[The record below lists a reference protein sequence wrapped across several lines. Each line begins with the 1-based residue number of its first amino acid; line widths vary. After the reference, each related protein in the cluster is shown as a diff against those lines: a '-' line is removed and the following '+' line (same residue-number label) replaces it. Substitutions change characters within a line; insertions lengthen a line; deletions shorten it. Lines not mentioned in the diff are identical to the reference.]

1 MFRDSRGVVHTVSSP
16 DPLEDLPEEAAS
28 ALAAALLVPT
38 RGDLGSALERCEAVR
53 MLLDRWQ
60 DAFFAALPGEVD
72 LAEESEWATRAGV
85 SLEEIEA
92 EWEDEDDA
100 WDADEDDDD
109 ESPGQ
114 IGIDEIDLSEL
125 SPLDDEPLGLLNLD
139 PVEEVQVLGE
149 PLVAELER
157 SLLLLPLRVRL
168 EALVA
173 AGALVDEWAELYGDH
188 EKCLGHLVLRHGAAP
203 EIHLHEVL
211 ADEHARLHALRPQ
224 HGTPQ

>member
-16 DPLEDLPEEAAS
+16 DPLEDLPEEAAG
-28 ALAAALLVPT
+28 ALGSALLVPT
-38 RGDLGSALERCEAVR
+38 SGDLGGALERCEAVR

-60 DAFFAALPGEVD
+60 DAFFAALPLEID
-72 LAEESEWATRAGV
+72 LAEESKWATLAGV
-85 SLEEIEA
+85 SLEEIES
-92 EWEDEDDA
+92 EWEDEDDT
-100 WDADEDDDD
+100 WDEDDEDE

-114 IGIDEIDLSEL
+114 LGLDEIDLSEL
-125 SPLDDEPLGLLNLD
+125 SPLDDEPLDLLHLD

-149 PLVAELER
+149 QLVAELER

-211 ADEHARLHALRPQ
+211 ADEHARLHASRPQ
-224 HGTPQ
+224 HGEAG

>member
-1 MFRDSRGVVHTVSSP
+1 MFRDSRGVVHTVTSP
-16 DPLEDLPEEAAS
+16 DPLEDLPPEAAS
-28 ALAAALLVPT
+28 ALASALLVT
-38 RGDLGSALERCEAVR
+38 THGDLGGALERCEAAR
-53 MLLDRWQ
+53 TLLDRWQ
-60 DAFFAALPGEVD
+60 DAFFAALPAEID

-92 EWEDEDDA
+92 EWEDEDDDQD
-100 WDADEDDDD
+100 WEDGE

-114 IGIDEIDLSEL
+114 LGLDEIDLSEL
-125 SPLDDEPLGLLNLD
+125 SPLEDEPLDLLRLE

-149 PLVAELER
+149 ATVAELER
-157 SLLLLPLRVRL
+157 SLMLLPLRVRL

-211 ADEHARLHALRPQ
+211 ADEHARLHAGGAGHL
-224 HGTPQ
+224 